1 MSTISS
7 VRLTPG
13 ARKRWQQVPD
23 WAKEEILQA
32 VWCSACLAGT
42 PMQLREGRM
51 EERDLILEGT
61 CRKCG
66 TEVARLIEPEE

>member
-1 MSTISS
+1 MSTIPS
-7 VRLTPG
+7 VRLTPE

-23 WAKEEILQA
+23 WAKEKILQA
-32 VWCSACLAGT
+32 VWCGTCLAGT

-51 EERDLILEGT
+51 KERDLILEGI

-66 TEVARLIEPEE
+66 AEVTRLIEPEE